1 MIDDWLNQDPDDG
14 FNPNDH
20 DIEMDEIAKLHAMAD
35 MKEEQEIWAR
45 QQAER
50 FYNDFESL
58 DISEAIIAVGS
69 LIRNKA
75 LNIKQVNT
83 MLSNMIEIFER
94 DEEYERCHVCNEIK
108 KGLNDK
114 F

>member
-50 FYNDFESL
+50 FCNDFESL

-75 LNIKQVNT
+75 LDLKQVNT
-83 MLSNMIEIFER
+83 MLDNMIEIFER

-108 KGLNDK
+108 KGLNAK

>member
-75 LNIKQVNT
+75 LDLKQVNT
-83 MLSNMIEIFER
+83 MLDNMIEIFER

-108 KGLNDK
+108 KGLNAK